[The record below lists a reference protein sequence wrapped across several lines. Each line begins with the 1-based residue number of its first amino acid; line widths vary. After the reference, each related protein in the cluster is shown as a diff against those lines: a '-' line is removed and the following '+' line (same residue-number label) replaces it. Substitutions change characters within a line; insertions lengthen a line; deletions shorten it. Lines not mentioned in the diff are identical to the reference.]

1 MEDLGFGDL
10 VDYSPD
16 TMERIFTTMGELA
29 PVGSPLLGMEL
40 EHQLD
45 SMVPPHSNSGFVS
58 MTDGNVSGMPMVDR
72 FYPTT
77 AGSQIPVGFDPEASI
92 S

>member
-29 PVGSPLLGMEL
+29 SVGSPLLGMEL
-40 EHQLD
+40 DQQME
-45 SMVPPHSNSGFVS
+45 SMVPPHVGSGFVS
-58 MTDGNVSGMPMVDR
+58 MTDGS
-72 FYPTT
+72 
-77 AGSQIPVGFDPEASI
+77 A
-92 S
+92 